1 MLFFVI
7 SRLKTFLSLKYQ
19 MMGGIAE
26 LSNKIAQ
33 MADNFIEKLC
43 DIVKNIADEL
53 EKEIIN
59 EKTTIRTSI

>member
-1 MLFFVI
+1 
-7 SRLKTFLSLKYQ
+7 